1 MNSTVA
7 GRLSKPRVL
16 VADDAP
22 EITQLIATWLRP
34 EYDVF
39 TAWDGEQA
47 LTVAER
53 VEPTVA
59 LLDVA
64 MPKSTGFEV
73 AELFRQHPRLRRTR
87 IIFVTGLRQPENAV
101 RAIELGALDYLYK
114 PLDEETILDRVRV
127 AIELSRG

>member
-1 MNSTVA
+1 M
-7 GRLSKPRVL
+7 L
-16 VADDAP
+16 VADDAH
-22 EITQLIATWLRP
+22 EITHLVATWLRP
-34 EYDVF
+34 DYEVF
-39 TAWDGEQA
+39 TALDGQQA
-47 LTVAER
+47 LHVAER
-53 VEPTVA
+53 TEPTVA
-59 LLDVA
+59 LLDIA

-114 PLDEETILDRVRV
+114 PLDEETVRDRVRV